1 MRTFYFEMKDGIPNR
16 DRRGLE
22 FPTAGDAIEHGRE
35 LARRL
40 RQDTRIRDRAL
51 WIVVVDETGVEIHR
65 EPVHPSAPD
74 TGIS

>member
-22 FPTAGDAIEHGRE
+22 FPTAGDAIEHSKE

-40 RQDTRIRDRAL
+40 RQDTRIKDRAL
-51 WIVVVDETGVEIHR
+51 WILVVDETGIEIHR
-65 EPVHPSAPD
+65 EPVHPHTPD
-74 TGIS
+74 AGLS